1 MQYSN
6 MYPFKETISFLHIGN
21 TWHGLKTLFDLKTN
35 VKPHVVSSHVAL
47 TNSSAQHIQYG
58 TLMWGLT
65 SSTFL
70 YLNNKTIQQK
80 YIASD
85 SKLIPFIQLIQ
96 SFSETGELIKSEI

>member
-1 MQYSN
+1 
-6 MYPFKETISFLHIGN
+6 
-21 TWHGLKTLFDLKTN
+21 
-35 VKPHVVSSHVAL
+35 
-47 TNSSAQHIQYG
+47 
-58 TLMWGLT
+58 MWGLT

-96 SFSETGELIKSEI
+96 SLSETGELIKSEI